1 MGGCFTSDSV
11 AAIDQA
17 VADGVDVINFS
28 ISGTTN
34 NFLSPVEVAFLNA
47 ADAGVFVATSAGNS
61 GPTTG
66 TVAHPSVWA
75 TTVAAGTHNRNG
87 EGSVTTGDN
96 VTHSGASYSS
106 ALASSPIIDS
116 VNAGLPGADPVKVEL
131 CYGAGDNVI
140 AGVPTAVLDPAKV
153 AGKIVVCK
161 RGVTALVNKSGAVKA
176 AGGVGSVIYNDPTD
190 ERRRPGDCPSD
201 PDRPRV
207 HGERA
212 GDQELHRD
220 RGCGRHGFDRASDHR
235 L

>member
-1 MGGCFTSDSV
+1 MALCPLAAQLLSALSAAWRLALASQPTKFAGKRSILLVGGCFTSDSV

-34 NFLSPVEVAFLNA
+34 NFLSAVEVAFLNA

-96 VTHSGASYSS
+96 VTYTGASYSS
-106 ALASSPIIDS
+106 ALGSTPIIDS

-131 CYGAGDNVI
+131 CYGAGDN
-140 AGVPTAVLDPAKV
+140 AGVCCARSGEGCRQD
-153 AGKIVVCK
+153 
-161 RGVTALVNKSGAVKA
+161 RALQ
-176 AGGVGSVIYNDPTD
+176 T
-190 ERRRPGDCPSD
+190 R
-201 PDRPRV
+201 
-207 HGERA
+207 
-212 GDQELHRD
+212 RD
-220 RGCGRHGFDRASDHR
+220 RARE
-235 L
+235 